1 MAFLEFDN
9 VSLSFPVYNSKAMS
23 FRNRLVNISTGGRL
37 EQETADIVHVSALKN
52 VSFKLE
58 SGDTV
63 GLVGHNG
70 AGKSTTLRT
79 MAGIYAPTAGTV
91 TREGNVA
98 TVFELGAGMEPEL
111 SGYDNIRRMG
121 VLLGM
126 DQSKIKAQ
134 VKDIEEFTELGDF
147 LQLPVRTYS
156 TGMQMRLMFAMA
168 TTIRPNVLLI
178 DEMFGAGDAAFQER
192 AAERMQALLSSVD
205 ILVFASHS
213 MELIKQHCK
222 KCIRLEHGELKY
234 FGDIDQMED

>member
-9 VSLSFPVYNSKAMS
+9 VSLSFPVYNTKAMS
-23 FRNRLVNISTGGRL
+23 FRSRLVNISTGGKL
-37 EQETADIVHVSALKN
+37 EQETSEIVHVSALKN

-79 MAGIYAPTAGTV
+79 MAGIYTPTSGQV
-91 TREGNVA
+91 KRDGHVA
-98 TVFELGAGMEPEL
+98 TVFELGAGLEAEL

-126 DQSKIKAQ
+126 DHARISEQ
-134 VKDIEEFTELGDF
+134 VEEIEAFTELGDF

-156 TGMQMRLMFAMA
+156 SGMQMRLMFAMA
-168 TTIRPNVLLI
+168 TSVRPNILLI
-178 DEMFGAGDAAFQER
+178 DEMFGAGDAEFQER

-213 MELIKQHCK
+213 MELVKRHCK

-234 FGDIDQMED
+234 FGDLDQLEA